1 MIIGQE
7 KRTSNYTLQ
16 PDENP
21 IDDSHLPASFYR
33 FNSKTGNDI
42 VNEEQAMFQCGT
54 KFPIYMI
61 GNMLDIQTKCVTLKF
76 SSHSVYNSRSIYY
89 QFSLILVISSYLN
102 IKSIC

>member
-1 MIIGQE
+1 MNYKVIKGQE

-16 PDENP
+16 PDEDP

-33 FNSKTGNDI
+33 FDSQTGNDI

-61 GNMLDIQTKCVTLKF
+61 GMFCINTKCVTLKF
-76 SSHSVYNSRSIYY
+76 SHIHCT
-89 QFSLILVISSYLN
+89 ILKVCIISSA
-102 IKSIC
+102 